1 MDRREALRR
10 TALIMGGAI
19 SAPVLVG
26 IMKGCKAKPT
36 LEGWKPSF
44 LSEDQGLLITQVSE
58 IIIPKTDTPGAKEA
72 GVPGFIDQMLK
83 EVYKKEDQDKFLNG
97 LKAFSDEAAKKYGDP
112 FTELD
117 AAKQLEFVTEKHDA
131 AVKEQKETKPAPER
145 PFILNMKELT
155 MLGFFTS
162 QPGATQVLQY
172 EAVPGAYKGCLPLS
186 EAGNGK
192 TWAT

>member
-10 TALIMGGAI
+10 TALLMGGVVSAPAIMG
-19 SAPVLVG
+19 VLQ
-26 IMKGCKAKPT
+26 GCKAKPG
-36 LEGWKPSF
+36 LAWKPVF
-44 LSEDQGLLITQVSE
+44 LNEDQASVVSQVAE
-58 IIIPKTDTPGAKEA
+58 IIIPRTDTPGAKDT

-83 EVYKKEDQDKFLNG
+83 EVYSAEDQKRFTEG
-97 LKAFSDEAAKKYGDP
+97 LQAFNDEAKKSYGDD
-112 FTELD
+112 FASLD
-117 AAKQLEFVTEKHDA
+117 DEDQVAFVTKVHDA
-131 AVKEQKETKPAPER
+131 AVNDSKDGDADER
-145 PFILNMKELT
+145 PFILTMKELT

-172 EAVPGAYKGCLPLS
+172 VAVPGAYHGCIPLS